1 MARAEPPAA
10 SALVPLAVV
19 RRGELT
25 ECVHLGAVAVADPRG
40 TLHASAGAPELVT
53 YLRSAAK
60 PFQALVVVESGAAD
74 AFGFGPRELAVIAG
88 SHSGEPEHV
97 AVVQDILARI
107 GLDDD
112 ALLCGAQPP
121 LAGGAA
127 RALAAAGAAP
137 RPVHHNCSGKHAG
150 MLAVCVH
157 RGWPIDRYLDAAHP
171 VQHLNRNA
179 IADLAGLR
187 PDAVGVGV
195 DGCGVPT
202 FAVSLRAM
210 ARLYA
215 RLASPAGLA
224 PARAAALE
232 RVRDA
237 MRAHPFLVGG
247 TRRLDTELPL
257 AASEALVVKGGADGV
272 HCAGLVGGE
281 LGVALKVID
290 GGPRAVGP
298 AFLAALDQLGW
309 LDARALE
316 TLAYHAR
323 TPLRNSR
330 DEVVGEIQGVVKLQG
345 LGRR

>member
-1 MARAEPPAA
+1 MREAPAA
-10 SALVPLAVV
+10 SALVPLARVV
-19 RRGELT
+19 RGELA

-40 TLHASAGAPELVT
+40 TLQASAGAPELVT

-88 SHSGEPEHV
+88 SHSGEPAHV
-97 AVVQDILARI
+97 AVVRDVLGRI
-107 GLDDD
+107 GLGED
-112 ALLCGAQPP
+112 ALQCGARAP
-121 LAGGAA
+121 LAGAAA
-127 RALAAAGAAP
+127 RALAAAGQPPLAI
-137 RPVHHNCSGKHAG
+137 HNSCSGKHAG

-171 VQHLNRNA
+171 LQHLNRAA
-179 IADLAGLR
+179 IANLAGLQ

-215 RLASPAGLA
+215 RLASPSGLRT
-224 PARAAALE
+224 PRAAALE

-257 AASEALVVKGGADGV
+257 AAGEALVVKGGADGV
-272 HCAGLVGGE
+272 RCAGLVGGE

-290 GGPRAVGP
+290 GAARAVDP
-298 AFLAALDQLGW
+298 SFLAALQQLGW
-309 LDARALE
+309 IDDRVLE
-316 TLAYHAR
+316 ALAYHAR
-323 TPLRNSR
+323 TPIRNSR
-330 DEVVGEIQGVVKLQG
+330 DEVVGEIQGVVKLHG